1 MDGPLDARR
10 RVALSDAHVLDV
22 RAENHVELRLL
33 RARGHDSRWNYA
45 EESNMDY
52 GIFSLGL
59 IDLLGEGE

>member
-33 RARGHDSRWNYA
+33 RARRHDPRWNYA
-45 EESNMDY
+45 EKSNMEY
-52 GIFSLGL
+52 FHKVGSISW
-59 IDLLGEGE
+59 ERNYE